1 MCTPLLSVST
11 IHVLQHV
18 WNNVSCLIAHTKKMS
33 AGCILLLPVSKWIQ
47 CKLSILC
54 YKCVSGGAAIPN
66 LSTGLR
72 SIQLEQPATLC
83 WPETYTLFFQH
94 GFWVFFVLF
103 FFFQNFFLTCHS
115 GFFFLIS
122 VHTYAY
128 EYLYA
133 CTLNGRS
140 RSGDFRNTLLLLTR
154 SHSKIVTIIIIEF
167 VKCISWCWCCTFKST
182 SELTVNHTRNLRV
195 RKNHDKNKCILTPQI
210 SVSAWMKNCH

>member
-1 MCTPLLSVST
+1 MFPASLPIRKRCLLAAFYCSQFQSEFSANSASCVTSVSVE
-11 IHVLQHV
+11 VLPSQ
-18 WNNVSCLIAHTKKMS
+18 TY
-33 AGCILLLPVSKWIQ
+33 LPVSGPFSWNS
-47 CKLSILC
+47 LPLC
-54 YKCVSGGAAIPN
+54 VGQKP
-66 LSTGLR
+66 
-72 SIQLEQPATLC
+72 
-83 WPETYTLFFQH
+83 TLFSFSM
-94 GFWVFFVLF
+94 GFGFFFICF
-103 FFFQNFFLTCHS
+103 FFFKIFFSHAIVV
-115 GFFFLIS
+115 FFFLVS